1 MNSDTDTNER
11 LVRHAMDS
19 LVRGELASARDCF
32 GPDFVYHLRA
42 YQRTVHGA
50 DAFIELLSGYY
61 RQAQNF
67 RSDVLRLVASGD
79 SVAIEGH
86 ESYELDG
93 KAVSYA
99 FASWVR
105 LSGGRI
111 VEWADYFDSRTVA
124 KQLKAGAPQG
134 GAP

>member
-1 MNSDTDTNER
+1 M
-11 LVRHAMDS
+11 AS

-124 KQLKAGAPQG
+124 KQLKAGAP
-134 GAP
+134 